1 MSSSGLPNE
10 YDAVLGGQA
19 LPPLDTPVLGGLDRA
34 KFLRNRLLEIY
45 KAGMRSFVAQDLSGI
60 DLSGASLYQVN
71 LAQSDLSRGKLIA
84 TNLRGASLTEAK
96 FCDADLG
103 SANLTD
109 AILFGAN
116 LQNANLRNACL
127 FGADLRLAN
136 LLGADLRDADLFG
149 ANLSHTLN
157 LAVRQIEAAQ
167 NWQQAKYDTNFRK
180 KLRLPPELRFGR

>member
-10 YDAVLGGQA
+10 FDAVLGGQA

-34 KFLRNRLLEIY
+34 KFLRNRLLEMY
-45 KAGMRSFVAQDLSGI
+45 KAGMRSFSDQDLSGI

-84 TNLRGASLTEAK
+84 TNLRGASLTEAQ

-149 ANLSHTLN
+149 ADFSHTLN